1 MMSEIKNVF
10 DISGR
15 AMASQLVRLNTV
27 ASNLANAGTISGS
40 KEEAYRSLKPVF
52 ATQFSNAIERN
63 GVSTVDVVG
72 IEAITRDPE
81 RVFMPN
87 HPSADGDGYV
97 YRAAVDENEEMI
109 EMVEASRQYQNN
121 VEVISTLRALMMRT
135 INMGK

>member
-1 MMSEIKNVF
+1 MSEIKNVF

-52 ATQFSNAIERN
+52 ATQFSNAIDRN

-121 VEVISTLRALMMRT
+121 VEVISTLRGLMMRT

>member
-1 MMSEIKNVF
+1 MAEVKNIF
-10 DISGR
+10 DIAGR
-15 AMASQLVRLNTV
+15 AMASQMVRLNTV
-27 ASNLANAGTISGS
+27 ASNLANAGTIAGS
-40 KEEAYRSLKPVF
+40 KEEAYRALKPVF
-52 ATQFSNAIERN
+52 ETQFSDAMKSR

-87 HPSADGDGYV
+87 HPSADGEGYV

-109 EMVEASRQYQNN
+109 EMVEAGRQYTNN
-121 VEVISTLRALMMRT
+121 IEVISTLRGLMMRT

>member
-1 MMSEIKNVF
+1 MSEIKNIF

-27 ASNLANAGTISGS
+27 ASNLANAGTVSGV
-40 KEEAYRSLKPVF
+40 KEEAFRSLKPVF
-52 ATQFSNAIERN
+52 KTKFADSLERN
-63 GVSTVDVVG
+63 GVATVDVVG
-72 IEAITRDPE
+72 IERVNRDPV
-81 RVFMPN
+81 RAYMPN
-87 HPSADGDGYV
+87 HPSADADGYV

-121 VEVISTLRALMMRT
+121 VEVVSTLRALMMRT

>member
-1 MMSEIKNVF
+1 MMSEIKNIF

-52 ATQFSNAIERN
+52 ATQFSNAIEKN
-63 GVSTVDVVG
+63 GISTVDVVG

-87 HPSADGDGYV
+87 HPSADGDAYV

-121 VEVISTLRALMMRT
+121 VEVISTLRGLMMRT

>member
-1 MMSEIKNVF
+1 MSEIKNIF

-15 AMASQLVRLNTV
+15 AMASQLIRLNTV

-52 ATQFSNAIERN
+52 ATQFSNAIESD
-63 GVSTVDVVG
+63 GLSTVDVVG
-72 IEAITRDPE
+72 IRAITRDPE
-81 RVFMPN
+81 RVFMQN
-87 HPSADGDGYV
+87 HPSSDADGYV

-109 EMVEASRQYQNN
+109 EMVEANRQYQNN
-121 VEVISTLRALMMRT
+121 VEVISTLRGLMMRT

>member
-1 MMSEIKNVF
+1 MNEIRNIF

-121 VEVISTLRALMMRT
+121 VEVISTLRGLMMRT

>member
-1 MMSEIKNVF
+1 MSEIKNVF

-15 AMASQLVRLNTV
+15 AMDSQLVRLNTV

-121 VEVISTLRALMMRT
+121 VEVISTLRGLMMRT

>member
-1 MMSEIKNVF
+1 MSEIKNIF

-52 ATQFSNAIERN
+52 ATQFSNAIEKN

-121 VEVISTLRALMMRT
+121 VEVISTLRGLMMRT

>member
-1 MMSEIKNVF
+1 MMSEIKNIF

-40 KEEAYRSLKPVF
+40 KDEAYRSLKPVF
-52 ATQFSNAIERN
+52 ATQFSNAIEKN
-63 GVSTVDVVG
+63 GISTVDVVG

-121 VEVISTLRALMMRT
+121 VEVISTLRGLMMRT

>member
-1 MMSEIKNVF
+1 MAEIKNVF
-10 DISGR
+10 DIAGR
-15 AMASQLVRLNTV
+15 AMASQMVRLNTV

-40 KEEAYRSLKPVF
+40 KEEAYKSLKPVF
-52 ATQFSNAIERN
+52 ETQFSKAIKSN

-121 VEVISTLRALMMRT
+121 IEVISTLRGLMMRT

>member
-1 MMSEIKNVF
+1 M
-10 DISGR
+10 
-15 AMASQLVRLNTV
+15 
-27 ASNLANAGTISGS
+27 ANAGTVSGT
-40 KEEAYRSLKPVF
+40 KEEAFRSLKPVF
-52 ATQFSNAIERN
+52 ETKFADAFDKT

-72 IEAITRDPE
+72 IERVDRDPV
-81 RVFMPN
+81 RAHMPN
-87 HPSADGDGYV
+87 HPSADADGYV

>member
-1 MMSEIKNVF
+1 MSEIKNVF

-15 AMASQLVRLNTV
+15 AMASQLIRLNTV

-52 ATQFSNAIERN
+52 ATQFSNAIESD
-63 GVSTVDVVG
+63 GLSTVDVVG
-72 IEAITRDPE
+72 IKAIARDPE

-87 HPSADGDGYV
+87 HPSSDADGYV

-109 EMVEASRQYQNN
+109 EMVEANRQYQNN
-121 VEVISTLRALMMRT
+121 VEVISTLRGLMMRT

>member
-1 MMSEIKNVF
+1 MAEIKNVF
-10 DISGR
+10 DIAGR
-15 AMASQLVRLNTV
+15 AMASQMVRLNTV

-40 KEEAYRSLKPVF
+40 KEEAYKSLKPVF
-52 ATQFSNAIERN
+52 ETQFSTAMESN

-121 VEVISTLRALMMRT
+121 IEVISTLRGLMMRT

>member
-1 MMSEIKNVF
+1 MSEIKNIF

-15 AMASQLVRLNTV
+15 AMASQLIRLNTV

-52 ATQFSNAIERN
+52 ATQFSNAIEN
-63 GVSTVDVVG
+63 DGVSTVDVVG
-72 IEAITRDPE
+72 IKAITRDPE

-87 HPSADGDGYV
+87 HPSADADGYV

-109 EMVEASRQYQNN
+109 EMVEANRQYQNN
-121 VEVISTLRALMMRT
+121 VEVISTLRGLMMRT

>member
-1 MMSEIKNVF
+1 MSEIKNIF

-15 AMASQLVRLNTV
+15 AMASQLIRLNTV

-52 ATQFSNAIERN
+52 ATQFSNAIESD

-72 IEAITRDPE
+72 IKAITRDPE
-81 RVFMPN
+81 QVFMPN
-87 HPSADGDGYV
+87 HPSSDADGYV

-109 EMVEASRQYQNN
+109 EMVEANRQYQNN
-121 VEVISTLRALMMRT
+121 VEVISTLRGLMMRT

>member
-1 MMSEIKNVF
+1 MPEVKNIF
-10 DISGR
+10 DIAGR
-15 AMASQLVRLNTV
+15 SMASQMIRLNTV

-40 KEEAYRSLKPVF
+40 KEEAYKSLKPVF
-52 ATQFSNAIERN
+52 ETQFSKAMASN

-87 HPSADGDGYV
+87 HPSADGEGYV

-121 VEVISTLRALMMRT
+121 IEVISTLRGLMMRT

>member
-1 MMSEIKNVF
+1 MSEIKNIF
-10 DISGR
+10 DIAGR
-15 AMASQLVRLNTV
+15 AMASQMVRLNTV
-27 ASNLANAGTISGS
+27 ASNLANAGTVAST
-40 KEEAYRSLKPVF
+40 KEEAYKSLKPVF
-52 ATQFSNAIERN
+52 ETKFSEALKRSGIA
-63 GVSTVDVVG
+63 TVDVVG

-87 HPSADGDGYV
+87 HPSADADGYV

-121 VEVISTLRALMMRT
+121 VEVISTLRGLMMRT

>member
-1 MMSEIKNVF
+1 MMSEIKNIF

-40 KEEAYRSLKPVF
+40 KDEAYRSLKPVF
-52 ATQFSNAIERN
+52 ATQFSNAIEKN

-121 VEVISTLRALMMRT
+121 VEVISTLRGLMMRT

>member
-1 MMSEIKNVF
+1 MSEIKNVF

-87 HPSADGDGYV
+87 HPSADGEGYV

-121 VEVISTLRALMMRT
+121 VEVISTLRGLMMRT